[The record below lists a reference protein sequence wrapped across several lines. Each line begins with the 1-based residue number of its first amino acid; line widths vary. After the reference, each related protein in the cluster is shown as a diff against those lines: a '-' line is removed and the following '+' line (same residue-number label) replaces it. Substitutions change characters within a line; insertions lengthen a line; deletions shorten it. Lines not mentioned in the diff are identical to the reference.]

1 MHKIQMHVDPVMTR
15 LLHTGDVQYFNR
27 LRGVTMGKHR
37 KESAFGCEM
46 HVDSTNRFCVSENR
60 KFKDA
65 IESALIT
72 AKACSATKKQ
82 SVNLTA
88 NYLLS
93 FLKFYAGG
101 KPTTVTYAEIPKDPS
116 YRPPTI
122 LMEEPSNLEQLF
134 VHDGMKFV
142 FPIQHRSHLVFYAY
156 THRHGSSLA
165 IETFPNG
172 DVRTRN
178 DYDRHMFAF
187 GFAA

>member
-1 MHKIQMHVDPVMTR
+1 
-15 LLHTGDVQYFNR
+15 
-27 LRGVTMGKHR
+27 MGKLR

-46 HVDSTNRFCVSENR
+46 HVDLTDRFYVFEHR
-60 KFKDA
+60 KFMDT
-65 IESALIT
+65 IESAVIT
-72 AKACSATKKQ
+72 AKASSATKKK
-82 SVNLTA
+82 SVSSTA

-101 KPTTVTYAEIPKDPS
+101 KPTTVTYAEIAKDPL

-122 LMEEPSNLEQLF
+122 LMEEPSELEQLF
-134 VHDGMKFV
+134 VHDAMKFV
-142 FPIQHRSHLVFYAY
+142 FPIKHRSHLVFYAY

-187 GFAA
+187 GFAL